1 MSKNQSLK
9 DTIFKEFLMNP
20 ALGPTEM
27 AEKLGANYNSVKAA
41 FAKLTEDGLLERSGR
56 GNYEPSVPGILLS
69 LMARVEALEGK
80 TS

>member
-41 FAKLTEDGLLERSGR
+41 FAKLAEEGLLERSGR
-56 GNYEPSVPGILLS
+56 GNYEPSVSGILLN
-69 LMARVEALEGK
+69 LIARVEALETK
-80 TS
+80 AS

>member
-9 DTIFKEFLMNP
+9 DTVFKEFLRDP

-41 FAKLTEDGLLERSGR
+41 FAKLAEEGLLERSGR
-56 GNYEPSVPGILLS
+56 GSYEPSVSGILLN
-69 LMARVEALEGK
+69 LMARVEALEAK
-80 TS
+80 AP